1 MPPTLPFYFPEA
13 HSPTSPFP
21 RITQLHQ
28 CPLLACVCRCLGV
41 FVDEDVLEL
50 DSTVTAFE
58 LELEERET
66 PRVTRVVLEEDEVVV
81 LEA

>member
-1 MPPTLPFYFPEA
+1 
-13 HSPTSPFP
+13 
-21 RITQLHQ
+21 
-28 CPLLACVCRCLGV
+28 
-41 FVDEDVLEL
+41 VLEL